1 MKAIAHILE
10 DFGAPRAI
18 QAPGLSEEE
27 LETIRLEAFENGY
40 KAGWDDAARA
50 ARDEQGHIAA
60 DLARNLQD
68 LSFTYHEAHGHVL
81 SAVKP
86 LLEDIVG
93 KLLPESMGDSLAL
106 RIIDQLQE
114 LARARATVEVEIL
127 VAPDNLPVLESL
139 TEQDFGFPVA
149 IRGDDTLSEGQVF
162 LRFSEEETQIDL
174 GEVSDGIRNALAGFF
189 AQQERKE
196 DHG

>member
-1 MKAIAHILE
+1 MKAITHILE
-10 DFGAPRAI
+10 DFGAPRVV
-18 QAPGLSEEE
+18 QSPGLSEEE

-81 SAVKP
+81 GAVKP

-93 KLLPESMGDSLAL
+93 KLLPESMGESLAL
-106 RIIDQLQE
+106 RIIDQLQA
-114 LARARATVEVEIL
+114 LARDKASVAVEIL
-127 VAPDNLPVLESL
+127 VAPDNLPVLETL
-139 TEQDFGFPVA
+139 AEQDFGFPVK
-149 IRGDDTLSEGQVF
+149 ILGDDTLPDGQVY
-162 LRFSEEETQIDL
+162 LRFGEEETQIDL
-174 GEVSDGIRNALAGFF
+174 GEVSDGIRKALAGFF
-189 AQQERKE
+189 AEQERKQ